1 MRIAIVGTGYVGLV
15 AGACFAEN
23 GNDVICIDIDE
34 KKIKILQNAGISIYE
49 PGLNKIVLNNVVN
62 GNLKFTT
69 NIKSSVENSDI
80 IFIAVGTPPSYD
92 GSPDL
97 KYVLT
102 VAKDIGKYMNEY
114 KVIVNK
120 STAQVGT
127 SDNISNII
135 ENELNKRNVV
145 IDFDVVSNP
154 EFLREGNGIKD
165 FMEPD
170 RVIIGYANDK
180 AKDIMKKLYL
190 NIVQQDKII
199 YMSNKSAEMT
209 KYASN
214 AMLAT
219 RISFINDI
227 SNLCDILGV
236 NVEDVKQGMGSDE
249 RIGGLFLN
257 SGIGYGGSCFP
268 KDIKA
273 LIEMANKNQY
283 NMLLLKAVEEV
294 NKNQKEIFIKKIIK
308 YFETFNESLSGKIF
322 AVWGLAFKEETD
334 DMRESPAIVIINK
347 LLDMGAK
354 IICYDPQAIK
364 QAYKIFGDKVVY
376 GADKYS
382 ILKDADAL
390 LILNE
395 WKEFKEAD
403 FNIINFNL
411 KNKVIFDGRNVYNLK
426 DMLSEKFNYISMGRE
441 PIYNYRQKSIIV

>member
-1 MRIAIVGTGYVGLV
+1 MRISIVGTGYVGLV
-15 AGACFAEN
+15 AGACLADN
-23 GNDVICIDIDE
+23 GNNVICIDIDKE
-34 KKIKILQNAGISIYE
+34 KIEILRNGNISIYE
-49 PGLNKIVLNNVVN
+49 PGLNEMVLNNVDN
-62 GNLKFTT
+62 GNLQFTT
-69 NIKSSVENSDI
+69 NIKSAVENSDI
-80 IFIAVGTPPSYD
+80 IFIAVGTPPSDD

-97 KYVLT
+97 KYVVS
-102 VAKDIGKYMNEY
+102 VARDIGKYMNEY

-120 STAQVGT
+120 STVPVGT
-127 SDNISNII
+127 SDNISQII
-135 ENELNKRNVV
+135 ENELRKRNIV
-145 IDFDVVSNP
+145 IDFNVVSNP

-170 RVIIGYANDK
+170 RVIIGCDNDK
-180 AKDIMKKLYL
+180 AKDIMEKLYL
-190 NIVQQDKII
+190 SIVPQDKII
-199 YMSNKSAEMT
+199 YMSNKAAEMT

-236 NVEDVKQGMGSDE
+236 NIEEVKNGMGRDK
-249 RIGGLFLN
+249 RIGDLFLN

-273 LIEMANKNQY
+273 LIGMANKNKY

-294 NKNQKEIFIKKIIK
+294 NKNQKKIFVQKVIK
-308 YFETFNESLSGKIF
+308 YFETINESLKGKVF

-334 DMRESPAIVIINK
+334 DMREAPAITIINE
-347 LLDMGAK
+347 LLEMGVK

-364 QAYKIFGDKVVY
+364 EAHKIFGDKVVY
-376 GADKYS
+376 GTDKYS
-382 ILKDADAL
+382 ILKDADGL

-403 FNIINFNL
+403 FNIINLNL
-411 KNKVIFDGRNVYNLK
+411 KNKAIFDGRNIYTLK
-426 DMLSEKFNYISMGRE
+426 EMLDNPFDYISMGRE
-441 PIYNYRQKSIIV
+441 SIYNYREQSIFV